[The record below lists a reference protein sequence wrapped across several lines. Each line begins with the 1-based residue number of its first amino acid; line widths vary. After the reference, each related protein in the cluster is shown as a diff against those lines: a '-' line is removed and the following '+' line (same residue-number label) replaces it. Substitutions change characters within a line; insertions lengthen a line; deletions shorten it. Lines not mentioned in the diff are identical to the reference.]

1 MEKLNDSNS
10 FQCLDPTATAETKST
25 NTSNMERLNI
35 ANHSKKHT
43 PCVSRYLKNPK
54 FKVTTTLN

>member
-10 FQCLDPTATAETKST
+10 FQCLDLTATAETKST
-25 NTSNMERLNI
+25 NISNMERLNR

-43 PCVSRYLKNPK
+43 PRVSIYLKKPE
-54 FKVTTTLN
+54 FKVTTTFY